1 MNRMTRKF
9 WLSEEMISIALP
21 QTKQLNMKEESY
33 IHDEEKISDII
44 ESHRKNVFEYAQQ
57 QMFMAFDEIW
67 AILQEHGLW
76 GISKKKVNGIQ
87 TSTLKNIYMRLIC
100 GDDLRSAPE
109 ETIKLWLVE
118 FLKAQTLS
126 YEVQRAQFPNFLKPW
141 TKEDETTLEML
152 WCDGETKEQIAIK
165 LGRHPNSVAAR
176 LTKLGIE

>member
-1 MNRMTRKF
+1 MNGSGLILTEPVYVQSSF
-9 WLSEEMISIALP
+9 A
-21 QTKQLNMKEESY
+21 TKHHIMKEEIC

-44 ESHRKNVFEYAQQ
+44 ESHRKSVFKFAEQ

-76 GISKKKVNGIQ
+76 GISKKKINGINS
-87 TSTLKNIYMRLIC
+87 TTLKNIYMRLIC

-109 ETIKLWLVE
+109 ETRKLWLME

-126 YEVQRAQFPNFLKPW
+126 FEVQKAQYPNFLKPW
-141 TKEDETTLEML
+141 TKEDEKRMELL

-165 LGRHPNSVAAR
+165 LGRHPNSVAIR
-176 LTKLGIE
+176 LSKLGIE

>member
-1 MNRMTRKF
+1 
-9 WLSEEMISIALP
+9 
-21 QTKQLNMKEESY
+21 MKGENY

-44 ESHRKNVFEYAQQ
+44 ESHRKDAFEYAEQ

-87 TSTLKNIYMRLIC
+87 ASTLKNIYMRKVC
-100 GDDLRSAPE
+100 GDDLRGAPK
-109 ETIKLWLVE
+109 ETVKFWLVE

-126 YEVQRAQFPNFLKPW
+126 FEVQRAQYPNFLKPW
-141 TKEDETTLEML
+141 TKDEEDMLEML

-165 LGRHPNSVAAR
+165 LGRHPNSIAVR
-176 LTKLGIE
+176 LSKLGIE